1 MDGHALPPNS
11 LDYKD
16 NANKRDAQGT
26 SDSGGQEWKSTI
38 PYQEKAKSQRKKE
51 NVDAFT
57 DTLIHSFS

>member
-38 PYQEKAKSQRKKE
+38 PYQEKAKVKEKRK
-51 NVDAFT
+51 T
-57 DTLIHSFS
+57 